1 MAGSKKR
8 LELVENKRKM
18 GEARLAREALTYLS
32 DEDLEALADVF
43 VVGQEKAGER
53 GRRAVEVLNEV
64 IDALREGREP
74 RKGEAR

>member
-32 DEDLEALADVF
+32 DEDLEALEDVF

-53 GRRAVEVLNEV
+53 GRRAVEALNEV